1 MINKHLLVLLTSVF
15 VVMIGLGI
23 TMPVLPFY
31 VERLGLASGVS
42 REIIVLHVTLLTGV
56 YALMQL
62 LFAPVWGRWS
72 DRVGRR
78 PLILIGVVGF
88 IAAQVMFGLSTSLWT
103 LYAARVLGGI
113 LSSATLPVAAAY
125 VADLTSD
132 KERVRGMAWL
142 GTSVSLGFVVG
153 PALAG
158 VLSRTDLHFNARYG
172 HIRVDNFSVPFFVAA
187 LLGLMTVFMAL
198 RWLPESLPVEQRRA
212 PGSKTRTDWRGLRP
226 LLGLALAGQFG
237 LAVFEATFAL
247 YAQTRFEY
255 GLAEVGVIFV
265 VCGLVMAI
273 FQVGAVGF
281 LAGRV
286 RKIYQVGVGFGLMG
300 LSLLLLGTVQ
310 STPAVITLV
319 ALLALGTAFVS
330 PNLAA
335 LISQGGGQHH
345 MGAALGI
352 QNAANSLGQVLG
364 PLLGGAL
371 LIWQVHAP
379 YVFTGS
385 GLLLLAM
392 VLGWRSVSRPLWGER
407 PLRPAGPG

>member
-1 MINKHLLVLLTSVF
+1 MMNKHLLVLLTSVF

-23 TMPVLPFY
+23 TMPVMPFY
-31 VERLGLASGVS
+31 VERLGLAEGVS
-42 REIIVLHVTLLTGV
+42 RQVIVLHVTLLTGV

-62 LFAPVWGRWS
+62 LFAPVWGHWS
-72 DRVGRR
+72 DRIGRR
-78 PLILIGVVGF
+78 PLILIGITGF

-103 LYAARVLGGI
+103 LYVARLLGGI

-125 VADLTSD
+125 VADLTTD

-153 PALAG
+153 PALVG
-158 VLSRTDLHFNARYG
+158 VLSRTDVHVNAQFS
-172 HIRVDNFSVPFFVAA
+172 HLSIDNFSVPFFVAA
-187 LLGLMTVFMAL
+187 LLGLITLLMAL
-198 RWLPESLPVEQRRA
+198 RWLPESLPVQSRRVA
-212 PGSKTRTDWRGLRP
+212 GERTSTDWRGLGP

-237 LAVFEATFAL
+237 LALFEATFAL
-247 YAQTRFEY
+247 YAQTRFMY

-273 FQVGAVGF
+273 FQVGAVGV

-286 RKIYQVGVGFGLMG
+286 RKIYQIGVGFGLMG
-300 LSLLLLGTVQ
+300 LSLLLLGTVN
-310 STPAVITLV
+310 STPAVIALV

-335 LISQGGGQHH
+335 LISQGGGKSQI
-345 MGAALGI
+345 GAALGI

-371 LIWQVHAP
+371 LIWQVNAP
-379 YVFTGS
+379 YVLTGS
-385 GLLLLAM
+385 GLLLLAG
-392 VLGWRSVSRPLWGER
+392 VVGWRSVSRQRRASL
-407 PLRPAGPG
+407 A